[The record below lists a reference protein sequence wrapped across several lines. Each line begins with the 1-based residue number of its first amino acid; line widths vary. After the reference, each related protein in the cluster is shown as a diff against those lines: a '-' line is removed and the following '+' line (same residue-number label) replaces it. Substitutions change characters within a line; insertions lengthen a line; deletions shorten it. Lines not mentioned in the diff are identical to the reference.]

1 MSMAHLY
8 RALRMCAMQRNRG
21 GLASAADPA
30 CSSRGF
36 VAPNVL
42 RNGVFM
48 KNIIQNNRLI
58 GAGLVLAVVA
68 TAAGATFLNG
78 RIGAA
83 QAETVAAAPAAL
95 PVSVSVV
102 TPRETVPWDEFSGRL
117 EAVERV
123 EVRSRVAGAIQEI
136 HFREG
141 ALVKQGD
148 LLILIDPSLY
158 AAEVARAEGQVAA
171 AKARLVLTKSDFERG
186 QQLTDSRTISQRD
199 FDGRVNAY
207 SEAEANLKAAE
218 ATLETAKLNL
228 GYTEVRAPVAGK
240 VGKLEITVGN
250 LIAAGPGTPVLTT
263 LVSVNPIYASFNADE
278 QVVTR
283 ALKTLADES
292 TPSEIGRIPVQMG
305 TGTSEGTPYKGRMQL
320 IDNQVDARSG
330 TVRVRAVFDNAD
342 GRLMPGQFARLLMGQ
357 PKAEP
362 ALLISERAVGTDQNK
377 KFVMVVDKDSKAE
390 YREVALGV
398 SIDGMRVVTSGL
410 HPGERIV
417 VKGLQRVRPG
427 AVVAPQEVAM
437 DSVSATQAATEVAQR

>member
-1 MSMAHLY
+1 
-8 RALRMCAMQRNRG
+8 
-21 GLASAADPA
+21 
-30 CSSRGF
+30 
-36 VAPNVL
+36 
-42 RNGVFM
+42 M
-48 KNIIQNNRLI
+48 KNIIQNKRLI
-58 GAGLVLAVVA
+58 GAGLVLAAVA
-68 TAAGATFLNG
+68 TAGGATFLNG

-102 TPRETVPWDEFSGRL
+102 TPRESVPWDEFSGRL

-186 QQLTDSRTISQRD
+186 QQLSDSRTISQRD

-228 GYTEVRAPVAGK
+228 GYTEVRAPVAGR

-283 ALKTLADES
+283 ALRTLADQS

-305 TGTSEGTPYKGRMQL
+305 TGMSDGTPYKGHMQL

-357 PKAEP
+357 PKAEQT
-362 ALLISERAVGTDQNK
+362 LLISERAVGTDQNK

-398 SIDGMRVVTSGL
+398 SIDGMRVVTGGL
-410 HPGERIV
+410 HAGERIV

-427 AVVAPQEVAM
+427 AVVAPQEIAM
-437 DSVSATQAATEVAQR
+437 DSVSADQAANKLAQR

>member
-1 MSMAHLY
+1 
-8 RALRMCAMQRNRG
+8 
-21 GLASAADPA
+21 
-30 CSSRGF
+30 
-36 VAPNVL
+36 
-42 RNGVFM
+42 M
-48 KNIIQNNRLI
+48 KNIIQNRRLA
-58 GAGLVLAVVA
+58 GAGVALAVLAM
-68 TAAGATFLNG
+68 AGGVSFLNARG
-78 RIGAA
+78 GSVQA
-83 QAETVAAAPAAL
+83 QAAVAAPAAL

-102 TPRETVPWDEFSGRL
+102 VPRETVPWDEFSGRL

-123 EVRSRVAGAIQEI
+123 EIRSRVAGAIQEI

-158 AAEVARAEGQVAA
+158 AADVARAEGQVAA

-186 QQLTDSRTISQRD
+186 QQLSDSRTISQRD

-218 ATLETAKLNL
+218 ATLQTARLNL
-228 GYTEVRAPVAGK
+228 GYTEVRAPVAGR

-263 LVSVNPIYASFNADE
+263 LVSINPIYASFNADE

-305 TGTSEGTPYKGRMQL
+305 TGTSEGTPYKGHMQL

-377 KFVMVVDKDSKAE
+377 KFVMVVNKDSKAE

-437 DSVSATQAATEVAQR
+437 DSVSASQTATEVAQR

>member
-1 MSMAHLY
+1 
-8 RALRMCAMQRNRG
+8 
-21 GLASAADPA
+21 
-30 CSSRGF
+30 
-36 VAPNVL
+36 
-42 RNGVFM
+42 M
-48 KNIIQNNRLI
+48 KNIIENKRLI
-58 GAGLVLAVVA
+58 AAGVSLAVLA
-68 TAAGATFLNG
+68 TAGGATFLNG

-218 ATLETAKLNL
+218 ATLKTAKLNL
-228 GYTEVRAPVAGK
+228 GYTEVRAPVAGR
-240 VGKLEITVGN
+240 VGKLEITLGN
-250 LIAAGPGTPVLTT
+250 LIAAGPGTAVLTT

-283 ALKTLADES
+283 ALRTLADQS

-305 TGTSEGTPYKGRMQL
+305 TGMSDGTPYNGHMQL

-330 TVRVRAVFDNAD
+330 TVRVRAVFDNVD

-362 ALLISERAVGTDQNK
+362 TLLISERAVGTDQNK
-377 KFVMVVDKDSKAE
+377 KFVMVVNKDSKAE

-398 SIDGMRVVTSGL
+398 SIDGMRVVTGGL
-410 HPGERIV
+410 HAGERIV
-417 VKGLQRVRPG
+417 VRGLQRVRPG
-427 AVVAPQEVAM
+427 AVVAPQEIAM
-437 DSVSATQAATEVAQR
+437 DTVSADPTANKVAER

>member
-1 MSMAHLY
+1 
-8 RALRMCAMQRNRG
+8 
-21 GLASAADPA
+21 
-30 CSSRGF
+30 
-36 VAPNVL
+36 
-42 RNGVFM
+42 M
-48 KNIIQNNRLI
+48 KNIIQNRRLA
-58 GAGLVLAVVA
+58 GAGVALAVLAM
-68 TAAGATFLNG
+68 AGGVSFLNDRG
-78 RIGAA
+78 GSA
-83 QAETVAAAPAAL
+83 QAETAAAAPAAL

-102 TPRETVPWDEFSGRL
+102 VPRETVPWDEFSGRL

-123 EVRSRVAGAIQEI
+123 EIRSRVAGAVQEI

-158 AAEVARAEGQVAA
+158 AADVARAEGQVAA

-186 QQLTDSRTISQRD
+186 QQLSDSRTISQRD

-218 ATLETAKLNL
+218 ATLLTARLNL
-228 GYTEVRAPVAGK
+228 GYTEVRAPVAGR

-263 LVSVNPIYASFNADE
+263 LVSINPIYASFNADE

-283 ALKTLADES
+283 ALKTLTDES

-305 TGTSEGTPYKGRMQL
+305 TGTSEGTPYKGHMQL

-342 GRLMPGQFARLLMGQ
+342 GSLMPGQFARLLMGQ

-377 KFVMVVDKDSKAE
+377 KFVMVVNKDSKAE

-437 DSVSATQAATEVAQR
+437 DSVSAVQTATEVAQR